1 MDPSGVL
8 WLADP
13 KSDYCI
19 LILVCLGILT
29 NQIVP
34 DDSMCSFWVEANL
47 CRVKSFIYM
56 YCCWGFSCR
65 EGGWDPISQ
74 LHPAYLCACLRR
86 GTGIPPWYI
95 VVVFIYVRWV
105 QVRGESS
112 FCWYWWNCW
121 PSMFKLS
128 YHNTR
133 NNSIKSIIWRIVW
146 DFIFWKCINSKTLLE
161 N

>member
-1 MDPSGVL
+1 MIVCAL
-8 WLADP
+8 FEWKLICAEF
-13 KSDYCI
+13 YRLFICI
-19 LILVCLGILT
+19 A
-29 NQIVP
+29 
-34 DDSMCSFWVEANL
+34 VEGS
-47 CRVKSFIYM
+47 VVEK
-56 YCCWGFSCR
+56 
-65 EGGWDPISQ
+65 GGWDPISQ
-74 LHPAYLCACLRR
+74 FHPAYLCACLRP

-133 NNSIKSIIWRIVW
+133 NNAIKSIIWRIVW
-146 DFIFWKCINSKTLLE
+146 DFIFLEMYQPQNLIRKLVKCSLNPTKE
-161 N
+161 Y